1 MKKIIVYAGCMLLA
15 FVSNAQSHVDEI
27 GLIQHAY
34 GMGKKELIAA
44 HMKLTEAESIKFWP
58 LYDSYEVARK
68 EYGQNRLNLIE
79 EYANSYTTLTNE
91 KATELLN
98 ATLSNQTAFLK
109 LQKNVF
115 KKLAKEITAIRAAQ
129 FVQVELYL
137 ENVVRSTLNE
147 EIPLIGE
154 IDLTKKK

>member
-15 FVSNAQSHVDEI
+15 FVSNAQSNADEV

-44 HMKLTEAESIKFWP
+44 HMKLTEVESTKFWP
-58 LYDSYEVARK
+58 LYDAYEVARK
-68 EYGQNRLNLIE
+68 EYGKNRITIIE
-79 EYANSYTTLTNE
+79 EYANSYTTLSNE
-91 KATELLN
+91 KAAELLN
-98 ATLSNQTAFLK
+98 ATLSNQTTFLK
-109 LQKNVF
+109 LQKNTF
-115 KKLAKEITAIRAAQ
+115 KKMAKSITAIRAAQ

-137 ENVVRSTLNE
+137 ETVIRLAIND